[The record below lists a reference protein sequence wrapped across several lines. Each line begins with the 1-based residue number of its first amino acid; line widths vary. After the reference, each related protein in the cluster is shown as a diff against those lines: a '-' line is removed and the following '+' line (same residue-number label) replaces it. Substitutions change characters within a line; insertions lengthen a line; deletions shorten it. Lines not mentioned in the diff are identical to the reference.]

1 MASRTLQKNCKKSKK
16 VAIKVNLAHDSF
28 FGRLL
33 IWVLEGFGK
42 GFGGI
47 LNRLLLDSSS
57 I

>member
-1 MASRTLQKNCKKSKK
+1 MASRTPPKIVKNSKI
-16 VAIKVNLAHDSF
+16 AIKVDLAHDSF

-33 IWVLEGFGK
+33 TWVLEGFGK

-47 LNRLLLDSSS
+47 LIRLLLDLSS